1 MEHCYKCHSASSEKV
16 KGGLLLDTRE
26 GIRKGGESGHA
37 VVPGN
42 LKESLLI
49 SALKHD
55 DFEMPPKKVLPAAVI
70 ADFEKWIQ
78 SGATDPR
85 RATRPVAKADSIDI
99 EAGRKHW
106 AYQALKA
113 PAIPEVKNAA
123 WPASDIDRFILAR
136 LESAGLQPG
145 ADAEKIILIRRLYFD
160 LVGLPPTPE
169 EIAQF
174 VDDKSPAAYENLVD
188 RLMKSPRFG
197 ERWGRH
203 WLDVVRYAESMS
215 LRGRLLKHA
224 WRYRDYVIEA
234 FNDDL
239 PYDQFLTQQLAG
251 DLLET
256 SSVDTQRRNLIA
268 TTFLVMGDALL
279 ENQNKSQL
287 DMDVVDE
294 QLDVIGKS
302 LLAQT
307 IACARCHDHKF
318 DPIPTSDYY
327 AMAGIFKNIQGLKH
341 SNVSTNMEIPLPFTE
356 EVKREL
362 EIHSSAVT
370 KLQSEINELK
380 PKIAGNDRLPVQAKD
395 LPGIVVDN
403 PDAKAIGKW
412 GKSDGIK
419 NRVGS
424 EYLLSKTAGSK
435 VVYPVAFP
443 DDGRYEVR
451 ITIAQHA
458 NRAPKAH
465 VTVLHKDGNQSFRID
480 QRKAPGNFNKD
491 RSDDYFQSLGF
502 FEFPSGQWDAVEISV
517 KGGGGFVIADAVQ
530 FLPVDNDGKVTNIVA
545 ASSLAGIVVDDDDVK
560 VVGAWTHSMYSKHY
574 VGKGYIHDDNKGKGG
589 KTLTFIPKISD
600 GKYEV
605 RFAYSWGGGRASN
618 VPVEIFSAAGKKL
631 LVIDMRKEPPLNKR
645 FISLGTYRFAA
656 NEQNRVLIS
665 NEGTDGIVTADA
677 LQFLPVDND
686 TTVTT
691 RSASQVAKDLTA
703 VEQQELKKKISKLTA
718 ELSALQKRKPAREM
732 VNSAVE
738 KKKPTDLKIHIRG
751 NINNLGAIAP
761 RGVLQVAN
769 HGPAPKMPT
778 NASGRLELARWI
790 ADPANPLTSRVMA
803 NRVWH
808 WLFGAG
814 LVRTVDTF
822 GTMGESPSH
831 PELLDHLAVHFI
843 QKGWSVKKLI
853 RTIVLSRTYR
863 LSSSRG
869 GQPKDPEN
877 RLLAHMNRRR
887 LDAESLRDTM
897 LSVGGTL
904 KLEMGGATFP
914 ANLKTDVGFQF
925 QEPRRSVYVPV
936 FRSSLPELFEVFDFA
951 NPSLVTGRRD
961 ISTVAPQALFMMN
974 HPFVRTQARLT
985 AERLL
990 SDPLLNE
997 SHRINHAYLQILGRP
1012 ATETEVSLGQDFL
1025 KAVTDTSEKGRIEAW
1040 TQMVQ
1045 SMFLTIEFRY
1055 IH

>member
-1 MEHCYKCHSASSEKV
+1 LAAGGGVFATEFTAEGLAFFEKKIRPVLVENCYKCHSDSSEKV

-37 VVPGN
+37 VVPKN
-42 LKESLLI
+42 LDESLLI
-49 SALKHD
+49 EAIRYRDEDL
-55 DFEMPPKKVLPAAVI
+55 EMPPKDKLPASVI
-70 ADFEKWIQ
+70 ADFEKWIMM
-78 SGATDPR
+78 GAPDPR
-85 RATRPVAKADSIDI
+85 RATRPVSKPDSIDI

-106 AYQALKA
+106 AYQPLKA

-136 LESAGLQPG
+136 LEAAGLQPG
-145 ADAEKIILIRRLYFD
+145 ADANKITLIRRLYFD
-160 LVGLPPTPE
+160 LIGLPPTPE
-169 EIAQF
+169 EIARF

-256 SSVDTQRRNLIA
+256 SSVDAQRRNLIA

-294 QLDVIGKS
+294 QLDVIGKG

-327 AMAGIFKNIQGLKH
+327 AMAGIFKNVQGLKH
-341 SNVSTNMEIPLPFTE
+341 ANVSTTMEIPLPISE
-356 EVKREL
+356 ESKREL
-362 EIHSSAVT
+362 EIHNSAVA
-370 KLQSEINELK
+370 KLQSEINKLK
-380 PKIAGNDRLPVQAKD
+380 PKVAGNELLPVQAKD
-395 LPGIVVDN
+395 LPGVVVDN
-403 PDAKAIGKW
+403 PDAKVIGKW

-424 EYLLSKTAGSK
+424 EYLLSKTSGSK
-435 VVYPVAFP
+435 VIYPVAFP
-443 DDGRYEVR
+443 AEGRYEVR

-480 QRKAPGNFNKD
+480 QRKAPGAFNKD
-491 RSDDYFQSLGF
+491 RSDGYFQSLGF

-517 KGGGGFVIADAVQ
+517 KGGSGFVIADAVQ
-530 FLPVDNDGKVTNIVA
+530 FLPVDNDGKVT
-545 ASSLAGIVVDDDDVK
+545 
-560 VVGAWTHSMYSKHY
+560 
-574 VGKGYIHDDNKGKGG
+574 
-589 KTLTFIPKISD
+589 IPKSSRQ
-600 GKYEV
+600 GKEL
-605 RFAYSWGGGRASN
+605 
-618 VPVEIFSAAGKKL
+618 SAAKQQALKTRMAKL
-631 LVIDMRKEPPLNKR
+631 K
-645 FISLGTYRFAA
+645 T
-656 NEQNRVLIS
+656 
-665 NEGTDGIVTADA
+665 
-677 LQFLPVDND
+677 
-686 TTVTT
+686 
-691 RSASQVAKDLTA
+691 
-703 VEQQELKKKISKLTA
+703 
-718 ELSALQKRKPAREM
+718 ELSALQKRKPIREM

-751 NINNLGAIAP
+751 SINNLGTIVP
-761 RGVLQVAN
+761 RGVMQVAN

-814 LVRTVDTF
+814 LVRTVDNF

-831 PELLDHLAVHFI
+831 PELLDHLSVHFI
-843 QKGWSVKKLI
+843 QQGWSVKKLI

-869 GQPKDPEN
+869 GQPEDPEN

-997 SHRINHAYLQILGRP
+997 SIRINHAYLQILGRH
-1012 ATETEVSLGQDFL
+1012 ATETEVSLGQEFL
-1025 KAVTDTSEKGRIEAW
+1025 KAVIEQTQEEGRVEAW

-1055 IH
+1055 IR